1 MKKITY
7 ILLSACF
14 LLTSCEDFL
23 NRDPDAKV
31 GSGDYFT
38 DEGSLLTYTN
48 GFIQK
53 YTPSAADLGYGD
65 GYSDIM
71 ATEKSFTFLTNAS
84 WTPDLQSGWSISNW
98 TPIYNINYFLVHMRE
113 AKGLSEATYNHYEG
127 TARFWRA
134 WQYFEK
140 VKTFGA
146 VPWYDE
152 PIDPDDDEQLY
163 KGRDPRDAWAFVERI
178 CGVCT
183 GIHALAAVRSVEDA
197 LGIKIP
203 KNANI
208 MRNLVNATLYVHD
221 HLVHFYQLSALDW
234 VDVVSA
240 LEADP
245 RETAAIQQKISPSHP
260 LASVG
265 YFRDVQNRLKKF
277 VASGQLGIFKNGYW
291 GHPAMKLPPAVNLL
305 AVTHY
310 LEVLDFQKEIIKIH
324 TILGGKNPHPNYL
337 VGGMAC
343 PINMHDT
350 GAQGTMV
357 NEVTLNYMRDIAK
370 RSLEI
375 VENVYLP
382 DIKAIAGFYPEWFKY
397 GAGLSNKNVL
407 CYGEFPEIANDWSD
421 ASMQLPRGAI
431 INGNLNEVHDVDLR
445 DLNEI
450 QEFVDHS
457 WYRYP
462 DASKGLHP
470 WEGITEQAFE
480 LSKGSV
486 GDKTKFEWL
495 GADGKYSWIKSP
507 RWKGHMM
514 EVGPLSRLVMG
525 VAKNVPHIKE
535 PAMALLEELNAPL
548 EAVFSTLGRHAA
560 RALEC
565 RWAAQKMVQYVDDL
579 TANIRAGD
587 ECAANMEKWEP
598 STWPK
603 EARGVGFCEAP
614 RGALGH
620 WCVIKDTRIANWQAI
635 VPTTWNASPRSPSG
649 ELGAFEQSLIGTPV
663 AVEDQPLEIIRT
675 IHSFDPCLAC
685 ATHLLSPKGEE
696 LCSVKVR

>member
-1 MKKITY
+1 MSERRIVVDPVTRIEGHLRVQAVLGTDGRIADSMSTGTMWRGLEV
-7 ILLSACF
+7 IL
-14 LLTSCEDFL
+14 
-23 NRDPDAKV
+23 
-31 GSGDYFT
+31 
-38 DEGSLLTYTN
+38 
-48 GFIQK
+48 
-53 YTPSAADLGYGD
+53 
-65 GYSDIM
+65 
-71 ATEKSFTFLTNAS
+71 
-84 WTPDLQSGWSISNW
+84 
-98 TPIYNINYFLVHMRE
+98 
-113 AKGLSEATYNHYEG
+113 
-127 TARFWRA
+127 
-134 WQYFEK
+134 
-140 VKTFGA
+140 
-146 VPWYDE
+146 
-152 PIDPDDDEQLY
+152 

-197 LGIKIP
+197 LGIRIP

-245 RETAAIQQKISPSHP
+245 RETAALQQKISPSHP
-260 LASVG
+260 MASVG

-350 GAQGTMV
+350 GGQGTMV
-357 NEVTLNYMRDIAK
+357 NEVTLNYMRDIAR

-382 DIKAIAGFYPEWFKY
+382 DIKAIAGFYPEWFRY
-397 GAGLSNKNVL
+397 GAGLSNRNVL
-407 CYGEFPEIANDWSD
+407 CYGDFPEIANDWSD
-421 ASMQLPRGAI
+421 ASLQFPKGAI
-431 INGNLNEVHDVDLR
+431 INGNLNEVHDVNVR
-445 DLNEI
+445 DLSEI

-457 WYRYP
+457 WYRYADP
-462 DASKGLHP
+462 AKGLHP
-470 WEGITEQAFE
+470 WEGTTEQAFE
-480 LSKGSV
+480 LPKGSV
-486 GDKTKFEWL
+486 GTKTKFEWL
-495 GADGKYSWIKSP
+495 GTDGKYSWVKSP

-514 EVGPLSRLVMG
+514 EVGPLARLVMG
-525 VAKNVPHIKE
+525 IAKNVPHIRE
-535 PAMALLEELNAPL
+535 PALALLDELHAPL
-548 EAVFSTLGRHAA
+548 EAVYSTLGRHAA

-565 RWAAQKMVQYVDDL
+565 HWAAKKMVQYTDDL

-587 ECAANMEKWEP
+587 ETAANMEKWDP
-598 STWPK
+598 KTWPK
-603 EARGVGFCEAP
+603 ECRGAGLCEAP

-620 WCVIKDTRIANWQAI
+620 WCVIRDTRIENWQAI
-635 VPTTWNASPRSPSG
+635 VPTTWNASPRSSKG
-649 ELGAFEQSLIGTPV
+649 EKGAFEQSLIGTPV
-663 AVEDQPLEIIRT
+663 ADEKRPLEIIRT

-685 ATHLLSPKGEE
+685 ATHLLTPEGEE
-696 LCSVKVR
+696 LCRVQVR

>member
-1 MKKITY
+1 MSERRIVVDPVTRIEGHLRVQATLGDDGRIADSMSTGTMWRGLEV
-7 ILLSACF
+7 IL
-14 LLTSCEDFL
+14 
-23 NRDPDAKV
+23 
-31 GSGDYFT
+31 
-38 DEGSLLTYTN
+38 
-48 GFIQK
+48 
-53 YTPSAADLGYGD
+53 
-65 GYSDIM
+65 
-71 ATEKSFTFLTNAS
+71 
-84 WTPDLQSGWSISNW
+84 
-98 TPIYNINYFLVHMRE
+98 
-113 AKGLSEATYNHYEG
+113 
-127 TARFWRA
+127 
-134 WQYFEK
+134 
-140 VKTFGA
+140 
-146 VPWYDE
+146 
-152 PIDPDDDEQLY
+152 

-462 DASKGLHP
+462 DAGKGLHP

-535 PAMALLEELNAPL
+535 SAMALLEELNAPL

>member
-1 MKKITY
+1 MSERRIVVDPVTRIEGHLRVQATLGDDGRIADSMSTATMWRGLEV
-7 ILLSACF
+7 IL
-14 LLTSCEDFL
+14 
-23 NRDPDAKV
+23 
-31 GSGDYFT
+31 
-38 DEGSLLTYTN
+38 
-48 GFIQK
+48 
-53 YTPSAADLGYGD
+53 
-65 GYSDIM
+65 
-71 ATEKSFTFLTNAS
+71 
-84 WTPDLQSGWSISNW
+84 
-98 TPIYNINYFLVHMRE
+98 
-113 AKGLSEATYNHYEG
+113 
-127 TARFWRA
+127 
-134 WQYFEK
+134 
-140 VKTFGA
+140 
-146 VPWYDE
+146 
-152 PIDPDDDEQLY
+152 

-462 DASKGLHP
+462 DAGKGLHP

>member
-1 MKKITY
+1 MSERRIVVDPVTRIEGHLRVQATLGDDGRIADSMSTGTMWRGLEV
-7 ILLSACF
+7 IL
-14 LLTSCEDFL
+14 
-23 NRDPDAKV
+23 
-31 GSGDYFT
+31 
-38 DEGSLLTYTN
+38 
-48 GFIQK
+48 
-53 YTPSAADLGYGD
+53 
-65 GYSDIM
+65 
-71 ATEKSFTFLTNAS
+71 
-84 WTPDLQSGWSISNW
+84 
-98 TPIYNINYFLVHMRE
+98 
-113 AKGLSEATYNHYEG
+113 
-127 TARFWRA
+127 
-134 WQYFEK
+134 
-140 VKTFGA
+140 
-146 VPWYDE
+146 
-152 PIDPDDDEQLY
+152 

-265 YFRDVQNRLKKF
+265 YFLDVQNRLKKF

-462 DASKGLHP
+462 DAGKGLHP

>member
-1 MKKITY
+1 MSERRIVVDPVTRIEGHLRVQATLGDDGRIADSMSTGTMWRGLEV
-7 ILLSACF
+7 IL
-14 LLTSCEDFL
+14 
-23 NRDPDAKV
+23 
-31 GSGDYFT
+31 
-38 DEGSLLTYTN
+38 
-48 GFIQK
+48 
-53 YTPSAADLGYGD
+53 
-65 GYSDIM
+65 
-71 ATEKSFTFLTNAS
+71 
-84 WTPDLQSGWSISNW
+84 
-98 TPIYNINYFLVHMRE
+98 
-113 AKGLSEATYNHYEG
+113 
-127 TARFWRA
+127 
-134 WQYFEK
+134 
-140 VKTFGA
+140 
-146 VPWYDE
+146 
-152 PIDPDDDEQLY
+152 

-535 PAMALLEELNAPL
+535 PAKALLEELNAPL

>member
-1 MKKITY
+1 MSERRIVVDPVTRIEGHLRVQATLGDDGRIADSMSTGTMWRGLEV
-7 ILLSACF
+7 IL
-14 LLTSCEDFL
+14 
-23 NRDPDAKV
+23 
-31 GSGDYFT
+31 
-38 DEGSLLTYTN
+38 
-48 GFIQK
+48 
-53 YTPSAADLGYGD
+53 
-65 GYSDIM
+65 
-71 ATEKSFTFLTNAS
+71 
-84 WTPDLQSGWSISNW
+84 
-98 TPIYNINYFLVHMRE
+98 
-113 AKGLSEATYNHYEG
+113 
-127 TARFWRA
+127 
-134 WQYFEK
+134 
-140 VKTFGA
+140 
-146 VPWYDE
+146 
-152 PIDPDDDEQLY
+152 

-462 DASKGLHP
+462 DAGKGLHP

-525 VAKNVPHIKE
+525 VAKTVPRIKE

>member
-1 MKKITY
+1 MSERRIVVDPVTRIEGHLRVQATLGDDGRIADSMSTGTMWRGLEV
-7 ILLSACF
+7 IL
-14 LLTSCEDFL
+14 
-23 NRDPDAKV
+23 
-31 GSGDYFT
+31 
-38 DEGSLLTYTN
+38 
-48 GFIQK
+48 
-53 YTPSAADLGYGD
+53 
-65 GYSDIM
+65 
-71 ATEKSFTFLTNAS
+71 
-84 WTPDLQSGWSISNW
+84 
-98 TPIYNINYFLVHMRE
+98 
-113 AKGLSEATYNHYEG
+113 
-127 TARFWRA
+127 
-134 WQYFEK
+134 
-140 VKTFGA
+140 
-146 VPWYDE
+146 
-152 PIDPDDDEQLY
+152 

-462 DASKGLHP
+462 DAGKGLHP

-525 VAKNVPHIKE
+525 VAKNVPYIKE

>member
-1 MKKITY
+1 MSERRIVVDPVTRIEGHLRVQATLGDDGRIADSMSTGTMWRGLEV
-7 ILLSACF
+7 IL
-14 LLTSCEDFL
+14 
-23 NRDPDAKV
+23 
-31 GSGDYFT
+31 
-38 DEGSLLTYTN
+38 
-48 GFIQK
+48 
-53 YTPSAADLGYGD
+53 
-65 GYSDIM
+65 
-71 ATEKSFTFLTNAS
+71 
-84 WTPDLQSGWSISNW
+84 
-98 TPIYNINYFLVHMRE
+98 
-113 AKGLSEATYNHYEG
+113 
-127 TARFWRA
+127 
-134 WQYFEK
+134 
-140 VKTFGA
+140 
-146 VPWYDE
+146 
-152 PIDPDDDEQLY
+152 

-397 GAGLSNKNVL
+397 GAPLSNKNVL

-462 DASKGLHP
+462 DAGKGLHP

-587 ECAANMEKWEP
+587 ECAANMVKWEP
-598 STWPK
+598 STWPR

>member
-1 MKKITY
+1 MSERRIVVDPVTRIEGHLRVQATLGDDGRIADSMSTGTMWRGLEV
-7 ILLSACF
+7 IL
-14 LLTSCEDFL
+14 
-23 NRDPDAKV
+23 
-31 GSGDYFT
+31 
-38 DEGSLLTYTN
+38 
-48 GFIQK
+48 
-53 YTPSAADLGYGD
+53 
-65 GYSDIM
+65 
-71 ATEKSFTFLTNAS
+71 
-84 WTPDLQSGWSISNW
+84 
-98 TPIYNINYFLVHMRE
+98 
-113 AKGLSEATYNHYEG
+113 
-127 TARFWRA
+127 
-134 WQYFEK
+134 
-140 VKTFGA
+140 
-146 VPWYDE
+146 
-152 PIDPDDDEQLY
+152 

-324 TILGGKNPHPNYL
+324 TILGGKNPQPNYL

-462 DASKGLHP
+462 DAGKGLHP

>member
-1 MKKITY
+1 MSERRIVVDPVTRIEGHLRVQATLGDDGRIADSMSTGTMWRGLEV
-7 ILLSACF
+7 IL
-14 LLTSCEDFL
+14 
-23 NRDPDAKV
+23 
-31 GSGDYFT
+31 
-38 DEGSLLTYTN
+38 
-48 GFIQK
+48 
-53 YTPSAADLGYGD
+53 
-65 GYSDIM
+65 
-71 ATEKSFTFLTNAS
+71 
-84 WTPDLQSGWSISNW
+84 
-98 TPIYNINYFLVHMRE
+98 
-113 AKGLSEATYNHYEG
+113 
-127 TARFWRA
+127 
-134 WQYFEK
+134 
-140 VKTFGA
+140 
-146 VPWYDE
+146 
-152 PIDPDDDEQLY
+152 

-462 DASKGLHP
+462 DAGKGLHP

-603 EARGVGFCEAP
+603 EARGVGLCEAP
-614 RGALGH
+614 RGALAH
-620 WCVIKDTRIANWQAI
+620 YCVIKDGKLENWQAV
-635 VPTTWNASPRSPSG
+635 VPTTWNASPRSNEGQKSTY
-649 ELGAFEQSLIGTPV
+649 ELSLIGTPV
-663 AVEDQPLEIIRT
+663 ADPQRPLEIIRT

>member
-1 MKKITY
+1 MSERRIVVDPVTRIEGHLRVQATLGDDGRIADSMSTGTMWRGLEV
-7 ILLSACF
+7 IL
-14 LLTSCEDFL
+14 
-23 NRDPDAKV
+23 
-31 GSGDYFT
+31 
-38 DEGSLLTYTN
+38 
-48 GFIQK
+48 
-53 YTPSAADLGYGD
+53 
-65 GYSDIM
+65 
-71 ATEKSFTFLTNAS
+71 
-84 WTPDLQSGWSISNW
+84 
-98 TPIYNINYFLVHMRE
+98 
-113 AKGLSEATYNHYEG
+113 
-127 TARFWRA
+127 
-134 WQYFEK
+134 
-140 VKTFGA
+140 
-146 VPWYDE
+146 
-152 PIDPDDDEQLY
+152 

-343 PINMHDT
+343 PINMHDA
-350 GAQGTMV
+350 GAQGAMV

-462 DASKGLHP
+462 DAGKGLHP

>member
-1 MKKITY
+1 MSERRIVVDPVTRIEGHLRVQATLGDDGRIADSMSTGTMWRGLEV
-7 ILLSACF
+7 IL
-14 LLTSCEDFL
+14 
-23 NRDPDAKV
+23 
-31 GSGDYFT
+31 
-38 DEGSLLTYTN
+38 
-48 GFIQK
+48 
-53 YTPSAADLGYGD
+53 
-65 GYSDIM
+65 
-71 ATEKSFTFLTNAS
+71 
-84 WTPDLQSGWSISNW
+84 
-98 TPIYNINYFLVHMRE
+98 
-113 AKGLSEATYNHYEG
+113 
-127 TARFWRA
+127 
-134 WQYFEK
+134 
-140 VKTFGA
+140 
-146 VPWYDE
+146 
-152 PIDPDDDEQLY
+152 

-431 INGNLNEVHDVDLR
+431 INGKLNEVHDVDLR

-462 DASKGLHP
+462 DAGKGLHP

>member
-1 MKKITY
+1 MSERRIVVDPVTRIEGHLRVQATLGDDGRIADSMSTGTMWRGLEV
-7 ILLSACF
+7 IL
-14 LLTSCEDFL
+14 
-23 NRDPDAKV
+23 
-31 GSGDYFT
+31 
-38 DEGSLLTYTN
+38 
-48 GFIQK
+48 
-53 YTPSAADLGYGD
+53 
-65 GYSDIM
+65 
-71 ATEKSFTFLTNAS
+71 
-84 WTPDLQSGWSISNW
+84 
-98 TPIYNINYFLVHMRE
+98 
-113 AKGLSEATYNHYEG
+113 
-127 TARFWRA
+127 
-134 WQYFEK
+134 
-140 VKTFGA
+140 
-146 VPWYDE
+146 
-152 PIDPDDDEQLY
+152 

-462 DASKGLHP
+462 DAGKGLHP

-507 RWKGHMM
+507 RWKGQMM

>member
-1 MKKITY
+1 MSERRIVVDPVTRIEGHLRVQATLGDDGRIADSMSTGTMWRGLEV
-7 ILLSACF
+7 IL
-14 LLTSCEDFL
+14 
-23 NRDPDAKV
+23 
-31 GSGDYFT
+31 
-38 DEGSLLTYTN
+38 
-48 GFIQK
+48 
-53 YTPSAADLGYGD
+53 
-65 GYSDIM
+65 
-71 ATEKSFTFLTNAS
+71 
-84 WTPDLQSGWSISNW
+84 
-98 TPIYNINYFLVHMRE
+98 
-113 AKGLSEATYNHYEG
+113 
-127 TARFWRA
+127 
-134 WQYFEK
+134 
-140 VKTFGA
+140 
-146 VPWYDE
+146 
-152 PIDPDDDEQLY
+152 

-462 DASKGLHP
+462 DAGKGLHP

-565 RWAAQKMVQYVDDL
+565 RWAARKMVQYVDDL

-598 STWPK
+598 GTWPK

>member
-1 MKKITY
+1 MSERRIVVDPVTRIEGHLRVQATLGDDGRIADSMSTGTMWRGLEV
-7 ILLSACF
+7 IL
-14 LLTSCEDFL
+14 
-23 NRDPDAKV
+23 
-31 GSGDYFT
+31 
-38 DEGSLLTYTN
+38 
-48 GFIQK
+48 
-53 YTPSAADLGYGD
+53 
-65 GYSDIM
+65 
-71 ATEKSFTFLTNAS
+71 
-84 WTPDLQSGWSISNW
+84 
-98 TPIYNINYFLVHMRE
+98 
-113 AKGLSEATYNHYEG
+113 
-127 TARFWRA
+127 
-134 WQYFEK
+134 
-140 VKTFGA
+140 
-146 VPWYDE
+146 
-152 PIDPDDDEQLY
+152 

-548 EAVFSTLGRHAA
+548 EAVFSTLGRHAT

>member
-1 MKKITY
+1 MSEVIKAPQSDYTGPVVVDPLTRIEGHLRIEVEVEKGKIKEARSCGTLFRGLEL
-7 ILLSACF
+7 IL
-14 LLTSCEDFL
+14 
-23 NRDPDAKV
+23 
-31 GSGDYFT
+31 
-38 DEGSLLTYTN
+38 
-48 GFIQK
+48 
-53 YTPSAADLGYGD
+53 
-65 GYSDIM
+65 
-71 ATEKSFTFLTNAS
+71 
-84 WTPDLQSGWSISNW
+84 
-98 TPIYNINYFLVHMRE
+98 
-113 AKGLSEATYNHYEG
+113 
-127 TARFWRA
+127 
-134 WQYFEK
+134 
-140 VKTFGA
+140 
-146 VPWYDE
+146 
-152 PIDPDDDEQLY
+152 

-462 DASKGLHP
+462 DAGKGLHP

>member
-1 MKKITY
+1 MSERRIVVDPVTRIEGHLRVQATLGDDGRIADSMSTGTMWRGLEV
-7 ILLSACF
+7 IL
-14 LLTSCEDFL
+14 
-23 NRDPDAKV
+23 
-31 GSGDYFT
+31 
-38 DEGSLLTYTN
+38 
-48 GFIQK
+48 
-53 YTPSAADLGYGD
+53 
-65 GYSDIM
+65 
-71 ATEKSFTFLTNAS
+71 
-84 WTPDLQSGWSISNW
+84 
-98 TPIYNINYFLVHMRE
+98 
-113 AKGLSEATYNHYEG
+113 
-127 TARFWRA
+127 
-134 WQYFEK
+134 
-140 VKTFGA
+140 
-146 VPWYDE
+146 
-152 PIDPDDDEQLY
+152 

-397 GAGLSNKNVL
+397 GAGLSNHNVL
-407 CYGEFPEIANDWSD
+407 GYGEFPEIANDWSD

>member
-1 MKKITY
+1 MSERRIVVDPVTRIEGHLRVQATLGDDGRIADSMSTGTMWRGLEV
-7 ILLSACF
+7 IL
-14 LLTSCEDFL
+14 
-23 NRDPDAKV
+23 
-31 GSGDYFT
+31 
-38 DEGSLLTYTN
+38 
-48 GFIQK
+48 
-53 YTPSAADLGYGD
+53 
-65 GYSDIM
+65 
-71 ATEKSFTFLTNAS
+71 
-84 WTPDLQSGWSISNW
+84 
-98 TPIYNINYFLVHMRE
+98 
-113 AKGLSEATYNHYEG
+113 
-127 TARFWRA
+127 
-134 WQYFEK
+134 
-140 VKTFGA
+140 
-146 VPWYDE
+146 
-152 PIDPDDDEQLY
+152 

-462 DASKGLHP
+462 DAGKGLHP

-587 ECAANMEKWEP
+587 ECAANMEKWES

>member
-1 MKKITY
+1 MSERRIVVDPVTRIEGHLRVQATLGDDGRIADSMSTGTMWRGLEV
-7 ILLSACF
+7 IL
-14 LLTSCEDFL
+14 
-23 NRDPDAKV
+23 
-31 GSGDYFT
+31 
-38 DEGSLLTYTN
+38 
-48 GFIQK
+48 
-53 YTPSAADLGYGD
+53 
-65 GYSDIM
+65 
-71 ATEKSFTFLTNAS
+71 
-84 WTPDLQSGWSISNW
+84 
-98 TPIYNINYFLVHMRE
+98 
-113 AKGLSEATYNHYEG
+113 
-127 TARFWRA
+127 
-134 WQYFEK
+134 
-140 VKTFGA
+140 
-146 VPWYDE
+146 
-152 PIDPDDDEQLY
+152 

-603 EARGVGFCEAP
+603 EACGVGFCEAP

>member
-1 MKKITY
+1 MSERRIVVDPVTRIEGHLRVQATLGDDGRIADSMSTGTMWRGLEV
-7 ILLSACF
+7 IL
-14 LLTSCEDFL
+14 
-23 NRDPDAKV
+23 
-31 GSGDYFT
+31 
-38 DEGSLLTYTN
+38 
-48 GFIQK
+48 
-53 YTPSAADLGYGD
+53 
-65 GYSDIM
+65 
-71 ATEKSFTFLTNAS
+71 
-84 WTPDLQSGWSISNW
+84 
-98 TPIYNINYFLVHMRE
+98 
-113 AKGLSEATYNHYEG
+113 
-127 TARFWRA
+127 
-134 WQYFEK
+134 
-140 VKTFGA
+140 
-146 VPWYDE
+146 
-152 PIDPDDDEQLY
+152 

-462 DASKGLHP
+462 DAGKGLHP

-663 AVEDQPLEIIRT
+663 AVEDQQLEIIRT

>member
-1 MKKITY
+1 MSERRIVVDPVTRIEGHLRVQATLGDDGRIADSMSTGTMWRGLEV
-7 ILLSACF
+7 IL
-14 LLTSCEDFL
+14 
-23 NRDPDAKV
+23 
-31 GSGDYFT
+31 
-38 DEGSLLTYTN
+38 
-48 GFIQK
+48 
-53 YTPSAADLGYGD
+53 
-65 GYSDIM
+65 
-71 ATEKSFTFLTNAS
+71 
-84 WTPDLQSGWSISNW
+84 
-98 TPIYNINYFLVHMRE
+98 
-113 AKGLSEATYNHYEG
+113 
-127 TARFWRA
+127 
-134 WQYFEK
+134 
-140 VKTFGA
+140 
-146 VPWYDE
+146 
-152 PIDPDDDEQLY
+152 

-343 PINMHDT
+343 QINMHDT

-462 DASKGLHP
+462 DAGKGLHP

>member
-1 MKKITY
+1 MSERRIVVDPVTRIEGHLRVQATLGDDGRISDSMSTGTMWRGLEV
-7 ILLSACF
+7 IL
-14 LLTSCEDFL
+14 
-23 NRDPDAKV
+23 
-31 GSGDYFT
+31 
-38 DEGSLLTYTN
+38 
-48 GFIQK
+48 
-53 YTPSAADLGYGD
+53 
-65 GYSDIM
+65 
-71 ATEKSFTFLTNAS
+71 
-84 WTPDLQSGWSISNW
+84 
-98 TPIYNINYFLVHMRE
+98 
-113 AKGLSEATYNHYEG
+113 
-127 TARFWRA
+127 
-134 WQYFEK
+134 
-140 VKTFGA
+140 
-146 VPWYDE
+146 
-152 PIDPDDDEQLY
+152 

-462 DASKGLHP
+462 DAGKGLHP

>member
-1 MKKITY
+1 MSERRIVVDPVTRIEGHLRVQATLGDDGRIADSMSTGTMWRGLEV
-7 ILLSACF
+7 IL
-14 LLTSCEDFL
+14 
-23 NRDPDAKV
+23 
-31 GSGDYFT
+31 
-38 DEGSLLTYTN
+38 
-48 GFIQK
+48 
-53 YTPSAADLGYGD
+53 
-65 GYSDIM
+65 
-71 ATEKSFTFLTNAS
+71 
-84 WTPDLQSGWSISNW
+84 
-98 TPIYNINYFLVHMRE
+98 
-113 AKGLSEATYNHYEG
+113 
-127 TARFWRA
+127 
-134 WQYFEK
+134 
-140 VKTFGA
+140 
-146 VPWYDE
+146 
-152 PIDPDDDEQLY
+152 

-277 VASGQLGIFKNGYW
+277 VASSQLGIFKNGYW

-462 DASKGLHP
+462 DAGKGLHP

>member
-1 MKKITY
+1 MAYEYTTQGYTVNDSGRRLVVDPVTRIEGH
-7 ILLSACF
+7 LR
-14 LLTSCEDFL
+14 CEVNINDD
-23 NRDPDAKV
+23 NV
-31 GSGDYFT
+31 
-38 DEGSLLTYTN
+38 
-48 GFIQK
+48 I
-53 YTPSAADLGYGD
+53 
-65 GYSDIM
+65 
-71 ATEKSFTFLTNAS
+71 TNAVS
-84 WTPDLQSGWSISNW
+84 CGTM
-98 TPIYNINYFLVHMRE
+98 FR
-113 AKGLSEATYNHYEG
+113 GLEII
-127 TARFWRA
+127 
-134 WQYFEK
+134 
-140 VKTFGA
+140 VK
-146 VPWYDE
+146 D
-152 PIDPDDDEQLY
+152 
-163 KGRDPRDAWAFVERI
+163 RDPRDIWAFVERI

-183 GIHALAAVRSVEDA
+183 GTHALASVHAIEDA
-197 LGIKIP
+197 LKIDIP
-203 KNANI
+203 DNANI
-208 MRNLVNATLYVHD
+208 IRNLMQLALWYHD

-462 DASKGLHP
+462 DAGKGLHP